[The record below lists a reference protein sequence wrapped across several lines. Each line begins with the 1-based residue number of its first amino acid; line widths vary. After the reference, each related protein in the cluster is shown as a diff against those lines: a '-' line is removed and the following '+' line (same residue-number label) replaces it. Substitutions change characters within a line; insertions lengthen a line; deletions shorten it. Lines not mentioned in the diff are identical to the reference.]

1 MLNRTAASIGELI
14 ARIRTGVAEN
24 SREAEEL
31 AKISGTLLASMDEV
45 GGLMG
50 KSNALLD
57 ESSSSLETINAAIGE
72 VATGAQSSA
81 QAATEGATQ
90 SSTVSSGTTVA
101 IVEFVDELKPMPK
114 AAKEAK

>member
-1 MLNRTAASIGELI
+1 MVNRTAASIGELI

-24 SREAEEL
+24 SRESEEL
-31 AKISGTLLASMDEV
+31 AKIAGGLLASMDKV

-50 KSNALLD
+50 KSNTLLD
-57 ESSSSLETINAAIGE
+57 ESSSSLEAINAAIGE

-90 SSTVSSGTTVA
+90 SSTVSSGTTTSLRP
-101 IVEFVDELKPMPK
+101 ISL
-114 AAKEAK
+114 